1 MTDSLALVAAVARNG
16 VIGRHGDLPW
26 RLPADLRHFRALT
39 TGHRVLMGRRTWES
53 LGRPLPGRDN
63 VVITSNAERL
73 VLPLPEALP
82 PGTSVR
88 AASSLAAAIDLPAV
102 QNTTNATKIA
112 ASPIFVIGGGA
123 LYAQALP
130 LADALYLT
138 EIDAEV
144 PGDVRFPAWR
154 REEFEEVSRRPGP
167 PDEALPYSFVHY
179 RRCRTP

>member
-1 MTDSLALVAAVARNG
+1 MKPTLTLIAAVARNG

-63 VVITSNAERL
+63 VVISSNAERL
-73 VLPLPEALP
+73 VLPPAKALP

-88 AASSLAAAIDLPAV
+88 TASSLAEAIDLPTV
-102 QNTTNATKIA
+102 PGITP
-112 ASPIFVIGGGA
+112 SSLFVIGGGA

-130 LADALYLT
+130 LADELYLT

-144 PGDVRFPAWR
+144 AGDVRFPAWQ
-154 REEFEEVSRRPGP
+154 REDFKEVSRHPGP
-167 PDEALPYSFVHY
+167 ADEALRYSFAHY
-179 RRCRTP
+179 RRCRST

>member
-1 MTDSLALVAAVARNG
+1 MKPTLTLIAAVARNG

-53 LGRPLPGRDN
+53 LGRALPGREN

-73 VLPLPEALP
+73 VLPPAEALP

-88 AASSLAAAIDLPAV
+88 TASSLAEAIDLPAV
-102 QNTTNATKIA
+102 PGITP
-112 ASPIFVIGGGA
+112 SPLFVIGGGA

-130 LADALYLT
+130 LADELHLT

-144 PGDVRFPAWR
+144 PGDVRFPAWQ
-154 REEFEEVSRRPGP
+154 REDFEEVTRNPGP
-167 PDEALPYSFVHY
+167 ADETLPYSFVHY
-179 RRCRTP
+179 RRCRTR